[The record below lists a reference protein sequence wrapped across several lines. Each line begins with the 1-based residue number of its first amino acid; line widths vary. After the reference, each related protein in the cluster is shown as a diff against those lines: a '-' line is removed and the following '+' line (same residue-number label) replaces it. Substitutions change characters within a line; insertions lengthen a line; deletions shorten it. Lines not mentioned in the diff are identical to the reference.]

1 MGSDAIS
8 NTGICSF
15 NKNSI
20 RKKKG
25 NKQVKSKQNK
35 VDVTREQNFLQ
46 ANKERNVVKNEAG
59 RTAPQP
65 ISNNRQG
72 SHRSRGNQGAG
83 ERISMYSNDS
93 VAWMDDS
100 NVRKRSDRHGLT
112 LSKDF
117 YATSCSSSCSDE
129 DRDDDGCVDDWE
141 AIADA
146 LTAEN
151 DTHSSGSE
159 HCGSKTDDSTMNC
172 QYRRSRAWCPD
183 DAYRPRSLPN
193 LARGHISS
201 WRNVISQQPSCPV
214 CCEDFD
220 LTDSSFLPCPCGFQI
235 CLFCHK
241 KILEVDGRCPGCR
254 KPYDSVN
261 VGTPL
266 GVQTARS
273 YC

>member
-1 MGSDAIS
+1 MLYTV
-8 NTGICSF
+8 N
-15 NKNSI
+15 N
-20 RKKKG
+20 
-25 NKQVKSKQNK
+25 
-35 VDVTREQNFLQ
+35 
-46 ANKERNVVKNEAG
+46 ERNVVKNEGG

-72 SHRSRGNQGAG
+72 PYRMRGNQGAG
-83 ERISMYSNDS
+83 GRKHDNETMSIYSNDS
-93 VAWMDDS
+93 VSWMDDS

-117 YATSCSSSCSDE
+117 YASSCSSSCTEE

-151 DTHSSGSE
+151 DARISGVE
-159 HCGSKTDDSTMNC
+159 HRGSKTDDSKMNG
-172 QYRRSRAWCPD
+172 QYRRSRAWCAD

-193 LARGHISS
+193 LSHGHIS
-201 WRNVISQQPSCPV
+201 WRNITSQQPSCPV

-220 LTDSSFLPCPCGFQI
+220 LTDSSFHPCPCGYQI

-254 KPYDSVN
+254 KPYDSVSA
-261 VGTPL
+261 GIAL

-273 YC
+273 YS